1 MTSYFSA
8 QPAQST
14 ASTQRRNSLPRLS
27 MDDSDR
33 PTTALPT
40 QSHHVLPSLSYAAA
54 TSVPH
59 ENPFNQNLF
68 LQQQVFADKSNRL
81 LNLIQNTKGL
91 LEEIRETN
99 ATRPWQTYYP
109 NLQIPSVAAAA
120 ATANNSSTATASAAS
135 SNPLRRSTSFHP
147 EDESER
153 ASPVSLQQR
162 LQRSFTSA
170 PGSPLQHNNN
180 TADSH
185 TPLVGRL
192 FPELN
197 VLKLDLKVGNYA
209 TGNDALLRGLE
220 RNAIAHL
227 LDGRIQQSVKHLDN
241 LYQRVSDKS
250 SKVLITG
257 DLNAGKSTLVNALMQ
272 RTILPID
279 QQPCTSLFCEVLDAQ
294 ENEGQEAVHA
304 IKDASTYNRQDPNT
318 FTVVD
323 MRHLEKFMNDVID
336 GYEDYAQVKVYCTDR
351 RLVNDSLLHNGVVD
365 IALID
370 SPGLNRDSVK
380 TTALFARQQEIDVV
394 VFVVSA
400 ENHFTLSG
408 KEFLWN
414 AANEK
419 THIFIVVNRFD
430 SIRDKE
436 RCKRVILDQIKQLS
450 AKTYEDADELV
461 HFVSAGSCLPEVIQ
475 GGDLPADFLRLEECL
490 RSFVLEKRCKSKLAP
505 AKVYLENILS
515 DVSVLSESNRHMAA
529 EELAKVRLELERG
542 EPEYKDTLIRREVVL
557 ERVDRLAEETCLLI
571 DTMTRE
577 KLTNAVDDIE
587 NVVSALVPWNG
598 LLHIWQ
604 YANDLRYVMADLF
617 VDRVKSCEVEAK
629 EKAKNCVNDIH
640 TLADDASAANQMDAL
655 TLFTKP
661 DANRITTGKLKD
673 ELSLEFTDIF
683 EVQDKLGM
691 ASVSLGAVTM
701 FSSKALGYKS
711 LIHSLFD
718 ITSTVG
724 VSNVRK
730 WAVPV
735 VTVAGLGVLVYIAA
749 DMKHALARKTA
760 RKLRAHV
767 REGTI
772 VHDEAMRITKDCRRV
787 FKSNAWEI
795 QNRFQKEIEAHE
807 RRRAEQEKAAKDGEQ
822 AVVYFGKVFEKAD
835 ELARWVAAVE
845 VEVEDRKIKA

>member
-1 MTSYFSA
+1 MDEA
-8 QPAQST
+8 DRPQPA
-14 ASTQRRNSLPRLS
+14 
-27 MDDSDR
+27 
-33 PTTALPT
+33 
-40 QSHHVLPSLSYAAA
+40 SHHVLPSLSHAAA
-54 TSVPH
+54 TTLPQ
-59 ENPFNQNLF
+59 ENQFNQNLF
-68 LQQQVFADKSNRL
+68 LQQQIFADKSNRL
-81 LNLIQNTKGL
+81 LSLIQNTKGL

-99 ATRPWQTYYP
+99 ATKPWQTYYP
-109 NLQIPSVAAAA
+109 SLQTPQA
-120 ATANNSSTATASAAS
+120 ATTPITPASTHQM
-135 SNPLRRSTSFHP
+135 RRSNSFHH
-147 EDESER
+147 EDDHDR
-153 ASPVSLQQR
+153 GFPLQQR
-162 LQRSFTSA
+162 IQRSFTTSSA
-170 PGSPLQHNNN
+170 SSPQNAHAPVENNGI
-180 TADSH
+180 
-185 TPLVGRL
+185 GRL
-192 FPELN
+192 IPELN

-209 TGNDALLRGLE
+209 TSNDALLRGLE
-220 RNAIAHL
+220 RNTIAHL

-304 IKDASTYNRQDPNT
+304 IKDPSVYNREDPNT

-336 GYEDYAQVKVYCTDR
+336 GYEDYAQLKVYCTDR

-461 HFVSAGSCLPEVIQ
+461 HFVSAGSCLPEIIQ
-475 GGDLPADFLRLEECL
+475 GGDFPADFLRLEECL

-515 DVSVLSESNRHMAA
+515 DVSVLSDSNRQMAA

-542 EPEYKDTLIRREVVL
+542 EPEYQDTLCRREMVMEKIESL
-557 ERVDRLAEETCLLI
+557 TEETCKLI
-571 DTMTRE
+571 DNMTRE
-577 KLTNAVDDIE
+577 RLINSVDDIE
-587 NVVSALVPWNG
+587 NAVSTLVPWNG

-604 YANDLRYVMADLF
+604 YSNDLRYVMADLF
-617 VDRVKSCEVEAK
+617 VDRVKNCETEAR
-629 EKAKNCVNDIH
+629 EK
-640 TLADDASAANQMDAL
+640 
-655 TLFTKP
+655 TKICP
-661 DANRITTGKLKD
+661 DPSRVSIGKLKD
-673 ELSLEFTDIF
+673 ELSLDFVDVF
-683 EVQDKLGM
+683 EVQDKLGV

-711 LIHSLFD
+711 LVHSLFD

-735 VTVAGLGVLVYIAA
+735 VTAAGLGLLIYIAA

-760 RKLRAHV
+760 RKLRAHI
-767 REGTI
+767 REGSV
-772 VHDEAMRITKDCRRV
+772 VHEEAMRITKDCRRV

-807 RRRAEQEKAAKDGEQ
+807 RRRAEQEKAAKDGER
-822 AVVYFGKVFEKAD
+822 AVVYFGKVFDKAD

-845 VEVEDRKIKA
+845 VEVEERKVKA

>member
-8 QPAQST
+8 QNSQSSA
-14 ASTQRRNSLPRLS
+14 ASQRRSSLPRLS
-27 MDDSDR
+27 MDDTER
-33 PTTALPT
+33 PHQPA
-40 QSHHVLPSLSYAAA
+40 HHVLPSLSHTAAA
-54 TSVPH
+54 TVPRESPYNH
-59 ENPFNQNLF
+59 NLF

-99 ATRPWQTYYP
+99 ATKPWQTYYP
-109 NLQIPSVAAAA
+109 SPQIP
-120 ATANNSSTATASAAS
+120 ATSATSAS

-147 EDESER
+147 EDDTER
-153 ASPVSLQQR
+153 SSSLPLQQR
-162 LQRSFTSA
+162 IQRSFTSA
-170 PGSPLQHNNN
+170 PGSPQN
-180 TADSH
+180 AH
-185 TPLVGRL
+185 TSIELPSTGRL
-192 FPELN
+192 FELN

-220 RNAIAHL
+220 RNTIAHL

-241 LYQRVSDKS
+241 LYQRVGDKS

-272 RTILPID
+272 RTILPVD

-304 IKDASTYNRQDPNT
+304 IKDPSTYNRQDPNT

-336 GYEDYAQVKVYCTDR
+336 GYEDYAQLKVYCTDR
-351 RLVNDSLLHNGVVD
+351 RMVNDSLLHNGVVD

-461 HFVSAGSCLPEVIQ
+461 HFVSAGSCLPEIIQ

-515 DVSVLSESNRHMAA
+515 DVSVLSESNRQMAA

-542 EPEYKDTLIRREVVL
+542 EPEYQDTLVRREMVL
-557 ERVDRLAEETCLLI
+557 EKVDRLSEETCSLI
-571 DTMTRE
+571 DAMTRE
-577 KLTNAVDDIE
+577 KLSNSVDDIE
-587 NVVSALVPWNG
+587 NAVSTLVPWNG
-598 LLHIWQ
+598 LLHLWQ
-604 YANDLRYVMADLF
+604 YSNDLRYVMADLF
-617 VDRVKSCEVEAK
+617 VDRVKSCETEAK
-629 EKAKNCVNDIH
+629 EKTKACVNDIH
-640 TLADDASAANQMDAL
+640 NLANESLPVVQSDVVA
-655 TLFTKP
+655 LFTKP
-661 DANRITTGKLKD
+661 DPTRISTGKLKD
-673 ELSLEFTDIF
+673 ELALDLTDMFDI
-683 EVQDKLGM
+683 QDKLGV

-718 ITSTVG
+718 ITNTVG

-735 VTVAGLGVLVYIAA
+735 VTVAGLGILVYIAA
-749 DMKHALARKTA
+749 DIKHALARKTA
-760 RKLRAHV
+760 RKLRAHI

-787 FKSNAWEI
+787 FKGNAWDI
-795 QNRFQKEIEAHE
+795 QNRFQREIEAHE

-822 AVVYFGKVFEKAD
+822 AVIYFSKVFEKAD

-845 VEVEDRKIKA
+845 VEVEERKLKA

>member
-8 QPAQST
+8 QPSPSSAT
-14 ASTQRRNSLPRLS
+14 PQRRSSLPRLS
-27 MDDSDR
+27 MDETDR
-33 PTTALPT
+33 PQPAA
-40 QSHHVLPSLSYAAA
+40 QHVLPSLSFVAAS
-54 TSVPH
+54 SVPQ
-59 ENPFNQNLF
+59 ENPFNHNLF

-81 LNLIQNTKGL
+81 LNLIKNTKSL
-91 LEEIRETN
+91 LEEVRETN
-99 ATRPWQTYYP
+99 ATKPWQTYYP
-109 NLQIPSVAAAA
+109 SAQVPSVTAAI
-120 ATANNSSTATASAAS
+120 SASN
-135 SNPLRRSTSFHP
+135 NPLRRSTSFHP
-147 EDESER
+147 EDDSDR
-153 ASPVSLQQR
+153 SSPLQQR

-170 PGSPLQHNNN
+170 PGSPQNVH
-180 TADSH
+180 ASVD
-185 TPLVGRL
+185 TPPAGRL
-192 FPELN
+192 FELN

-209 TGNDALLRGLE
+209 KDNDALLRGLE
-220 RNAIAHL
+220 RNTIAHL

-304 IKDASTYNRQDPNT
+304 IKDASTYNREDPNT

-336 GYEDYAQVKVYCTDR
+336 GYEDYAQLKVYCTDR

-461 HFVSAGSCLPEVIQ
+461 HFVSAGSCLPEIIQ
-475 GGDLPADFLRLEECL
+475 GGELPADFLRLEECL

-515 DVSVLSESNRHMAA
+515 DVSVLSESNRQMAA
-529 EELAKVRLELERG
+529 DELAKVRLELERG
-542 EPEYKDTLIRREVVL
+542 RPEYQETLVRREIVL
-557 ERVDRLAEETCLLI
+557 EKVDRLAEETCNLV
-571 DTMTRE
+571 DAMTRE
-577 KLTNAVDDIE
+577 KLSNSVDDIE
-587 NVVSALVPWNG
+587 NAVSALVPWNG
-598 LLHIWQ
+598 LLHVWQ
-604 YANDLRYVMADLF
+604 YSNDLRYVMADLF
-617 VDRVKSCEVEAK
+617 VDRVKSCEAEAK
-629 EKAKNCVNDIH
+629 EKTKITVNDIH
-640 TLADDASAANQMDAL
+640 NLADDASPVSQSDAL
-655 TLFTKP
+655 SLFTKADP
-661 DANRITTGKLKD
+661 SRITTGRLKD
-673 ELSLEFTDIF
+673 ELSLEFTDVF
-683 EVQDKLGM
+683 EIQDKLGM

-718 ITSTVG
+718 ITNTVG
-724 VSNVRK
+724 VSNVRR

-735 VTVAGLGVLVYIAA
+735 VTAAGLGLLIYIAA

-760 RKLRAHV
+760 RKLRAHI

-772 VHDEAMRITKDCRRV
+772 VHDEAMRIAKDCRRV

-795 QNRFQKEIEAHE
+795 QNRFQREIEAHE

-845 VEVEDRKIKA
+845 VEVEERKVKV

>member
-8 QPAQST
+8 QQSQSS
-14 ASTQRRNSLPRLS
+14 AAPQRRGSLPRLS
-27 MDDSDR
+27 MDDTER
-33 PTTALPT
+33 QQ
-40 QSHHVLPSLSYAAA
+40 QSAHHVLPSLSYAAA
-54 TSVPH
+54 VPR
-59 ENPFNQNLF
+59 ENPYNQNLF

-91 LEEIRETN
+91 LEEVRETN
-99 ATRPWQTYYP
+99 ASKPWQTYYP
-109 NLQIPSVAAAA
+109 SPQNLSVAA
-120 ATANNSSTATASAAS
+120 STATSPSTS
-135 SNPLRRSTSFHP
+135 SLRRSTSFHP
-147 EDESER
+147 EDDTDRSL
-153 ASPVSLQQR
+153 SLPLQQR
-162 LQRSFTSA
+162 VQRSFTSV
-170 PGSPLQHNNN
+170 PGSPQN
-180 TADSH
+180 SH
-185 TPLVGRL
+185 APMELPSAGRL
-192 FPELN
+192 FELN

-209 TGNDALLRGLE
+209 AGNDALLRGLE
-220 RNAIAHL
+220 RNTIAHL

-272 RTILPID
+272 RTILPVD

-304 IKDASTYNRQDPNT
+304 IKDPTTYNRQDPNT
-318 FTVVD
+318 FSVVD

-336 GYEDYAQVKVYCTDR
+336 GYEDYAQLKVYCTDR
-351 RLVNDSLLHNGVVD
+351 RMVNDSLLHNGVVD

-461 HFVSAGSCLPEVIQ
+461 HFVAAGSCLPEIIQ
-475 GGDLPADFLRLEECL
+475 GGELPADFLRLEECL

-505 AKVYLENILS
+505 AKVYLENVLS
-515 DVSVLSESNRHMAA
+515 DVSILSESNRQMAA

-542 EPEYKDTLIRREVVL
+542 EPEYQDTLVRREMVL
-557 ERVDRLAEETCLLI
+557 EKIDRLSEETCTLI
-571 DTMTRE
+571 DSITRE
-577 KLTNAVDDIE
+577 KLMNAVDDIE
-587 NVVSALVPWNG
+587 NAVSTLVPWNG
-598 LLHIWQ
+598 LLHLWQ
-604 YANDLRYVMADLF
+604 YSNDLRYVMADLF
-617 VDRVKSCEVEAK
+617 VDRVKSCETEAK
-629 EKAKNCVNDIH
+629 EKTKACVNDIH
-640 TLADDASAANQMDAL
+640 ALANDASPVSQLDAM

-661 DANRITTGKLKD
+661 DPARISTGKLKD
-673 ELSLEFTDIF
+673 ELTLEFTDVF
-683 EVQDKLGM
+683 EIQDKLGV

-718 ITSTVG
+718 ITNTVG

-749 DMKHALARKTA
+749 DMKQALARKTA
-760 RKLRAHV
+760 RKLRAQI

-772 VHDEAMRITKDCRRV
+772 VHDEAMRIAKDCRRV

-807 RRRAEQEKAAKDGEQ
+807 RRRAEQEKAAKDGEL
-822 AVVYFGKVFEKAD
+822 AVIYFSKVFDKAD

-845 VEVEDRKIKA
+845 VEVEERKVKA

>member
-1 MTSYFSA
+1 MTSYFSSAA
-8 QPAQST
+8 QHAAP
-14 ASTQRRNSLPRLS
+14 QRRNSLPRLS
-27 MDDSDR
+27 LDEADR
-33 PTTALPT
+33 HQSSST
-40 QSHHVLPSLSYAAA
+40 QTHQHVLPSLSYAAA
-54 TSVPH
+54 AATAAHH
-59 ENPFNQNLF
+59 ENSSPIHHNLI

-81 LNLIQNTKGL
+81 LSLIQNTKGL

-99 ATRPWQTYYP
+99 ATKAWQTYYP
-109 NLQIPSVAAAA
+109 SVQIPSVAAAA
-120 ATANNSSTATASAAS
+120 VAAANGSAPGH
-135 SNPLRRSTSFHP
+135 PLRRSASFHP
-147 EDESER
+147 EDDER
-153 ASPVSLQQR
+153 STPAQAR
-162 LQRSFTSA
+162 LQRSFTSV
-170 PGSPLQHNNN
+170 PSSPQHPS
-180 TADSH
+180 TQESS

-220 RNAIAHL
+220 RNTIAHL
-227 LDGRIQQSVKHLDN
+227 LDGRIQSSVKHLDN

-272 RTILPID
+272 RTILPVD
-279 QQPCTSLFCEVLDAQ
+279 QQPCTSLFCEVLDFQ

-304 IKDASTYNRQDPNT
+304 IKDPSLYDREDPNT

-336 GYEDYAQVKVYCTDR
+336 GYEDYAQVKVYCKDR
-351 RLVNDSLLHNGVVD
+351 REVNDSLLHNGVVD

-461 HFVSAGSCLPEVIQ
+461 HFVSAGSCLPESIKDGQ
-475 GGDLPADFLRLEECL
+475 LPADFLRLEECL

-515 DVSVLSESNRHMAA
+515 DVSVLSESNRQMAA
-529 EELAKVRLELERG
+529 EELAKVRAELERA
-542 EPEYKDTLIRREVVL
+542 EPEYQGTLVRREVVL
-557 ERVDRLAEETCLLI
+557 EQVERLAEETCTMI
-571 DTMTRE
+571 DSMTRE
-577 KLTNAVDDIE
+577 KLNNAVDDIE
-587 NVVSALVPWNG
+587 SSIQALVPWNG

-604 YANDLRYVMADLF
+604 YANDVRYVMADLF
-617 VDRVKSCEVEAK
+617 VDRVKNCEVEAK
-629 EKAKNCVNDIH
+629 EKTKSGVNDIL
-640 TLADDASAANQMDAL
+640 TISEDPVAAPTAQMDAM

-661 DANRITTGKLKD
+661 DGSRISTGKLKD
-673 ELSLEFTDIF
+673 ELSLDFADIF
-683 EVQDKLGM
+683 EVQDKLGV

-718 ITSTVG
+718 ITNTVG

-735 VTVAGLGVLVYIAA
+735 VTAAGLGLLVYIAA

-767 REGTI
+767 RDSTM
-772 VHDEAMRITKDCRRV
+772 VHNEAMRITKECRRV

-822 AVVYFGKVFEKAD
+822 AVVYFGKVFDKAD

-845 VEVEDRKIKA
+845 VEVEERKIKA

>member
-8 QPAQST
+8 QHAQSS
-14 ASTQRRNSLPRLS
+14 ASSSTQRRSSLPRLS
-27 MDDSDR
+27 LDETDR
-33 PTTALPT
+33 PQPA
-40 QSHHVLPSLSYAAA
+40 SHHVLPSLSYAAA
-54 TSVPH
+54 STLPQ

-68 LQQQVFADKSNRL
+68 LQQQIFADKSNRL
-81 LNLIQNTKGL
+81 LSLIQNTKGL

-99 ATRPWQTYYP
+99 ATKPWQTYYP
-109 NLQIPSVAAAA
+109 SLQIPQ
-120 ATANNSSTATASAAS
+120 ATTTPATPTST
-135 SNPLRRSTSFHP
+135 NLMRRSNSFHH
-147 EDESER
+147 EDDHDRS
-153 ASPVSLQQR
+153 SSGFPLQQR
-162 LQRSFTSA
+162 VQRSFTTSSHSSPSSPQNAHA
-170 PGSPLQHNNN
+170 PVENNG
-180 TADSH
+180 
-185 TPLVGRL
+185 VGRL
-192 FPELN
+192 IPELN

-209 TGNDALLRGLE
+209 ASNDALLRGLE
-220 RNAIAHL
+220 RNTIAHL

-304 IKDASTYNRQDPNT
+304 IKDPTVYDREDPNT

-336 GYEDYAQVKVYCTDR
+336 GYEDYAQLKVYCTDR

-475 GGDLPADFLRLEECL
+475 GGEFPADFLRLEECL

-515 DVSVLSESNRHMAA
+515 DVSVLSESNRQMAA

-542 EPEYKDTLIRREVVL
+542 EPEYQDTLCRREMVMEKIESL
-557 ERVDRLAEETCLLI
+557 TEETCKLI
-571 DTMTRE
+571 DNMTRE
-577 KLTNAVDDIE
+577 RLINSVDDIE
-587 NVVSALVPWNG
+587 NAVSALVPWNG

-604 YANDLRYVMADLF
+604 YSNDLRYVMADLF
-617 VDRVKSCEVEAK
+617 VDRVKSCETEAR
-629 EKAKNCVNDIH
+629 EKTKVCVNDLIN
-640 TLADDASAANQMDAL
+640 LADETTAASPSDAM

-661 DANRITTGKLKD
+661 DPNRVSIGKLKD
-673 ELSLEFTDIF
+673 ELALDFADVF
-683 EVQDKLGM
+683 EVQDKLGV

-711 LIHSLFD
+711 LVHSLFD

-735 VTVAGLGVLVYIAA
+735 VTAAGLGLLIYIAA

-760 RKLRAHV
+760 RKLRAHI
-767 REGTI
+767 REGSV
-772 VHDEAMRITKDCRRV
+772 VHEEAMRITKDCRRV

-807 RRRAEQEKAAKDGEQ
+807 RRRAEQEKAAKDGER
-822 AVVYFGKVFEKAD
+822 AVIYFGKVFDKAD

-845 VEVEDRKIKA
+845 VEVEERKVKA

>member
-1 MTSYFSA
+1 MSSYFSA
-8 QPAQST
+8 QPAQT
-14 ASTQRRNSLPRLS
+14 APQRRTSLPRLH
-27 MDDSDR
+27 MEE
-33 PTTALPT
+33 TARSTQPAYSHILPN
-40 QSHHVLPSLSYAAA
+40 LSYAAA
-54 TSVPH
+54 TAVPH
-59 ENPFNQNLF
+59 ENPFNHNLF

-81 LNLIQNTKGL
+81 LNLIQSTKGL

-99 ATRPWQTYYP
+99 ATKPWQTYYP
-109 NLQIPSVAAAA
+109 SLSSSVAASLAA
-120 ATANNSSTATASAAS
+120 SSPSTANATSSAS
-135 SNPLRRSTSFHP
+135 SNPLRRSNSFHP
-147 EDESER
+147 EEEER
-153 ASPVSLQQR
+153 PLNQR
-162 LQRSFTSA
+162 LQRSFTST
-170 PGSPLQHNNN
+170 PSSPHSQHSHALNDNNN
-180 TADSH
+180 NNNNNININNN
-185 TPLVGRL
+185 VGRL
-192 FPELN
+192 IPELN

-220 RNAIAHL
+220 RNTIAHL
-227 LDGRIQQSVKHLDN
+227 LDGRIQQSAKHLDN

-304 IKDASTYNRQDPNT
+304 IKEPSAYNRQDPNT

-336 GYEDYAQVKVYCTDR
+336 GYEDYAQLKVYCTDR

-475 GGDLPADFLRLEECL
+475 GGDLPADFMRLEECL

-515 DVSVLSESNRHMAA
+515 DVSILSESNRQMASD
-529 EELAKVRLELERG
+529 ELAKVRLELERG
-542 EPEYKDTLIRREVVL
+542 EPEYKDTLIRREMVL
-557 ERVDRLAEETCLLI
+557 EKVDRLAEETCSLI
-571 DTMTRE
+571 DTITRE
-577 KLTNAVDDIE
+577 KLINAADDIE
-587 NVVSALVPWNG
+587 NNASALVPWNG

-617 VDRVKSCEVEAK
+617 VDRVKNCETDAR
-629 EKAKNCVNDIH
+629 EKTKATVSDIF
-640 TLADDASAANQMDAL
+640 TIAEDIAPVQADAMA
-655 TLFTKP
+655 LFTKTDP
-661 DANRITTGKLKD
+661 TRISTGKLKD
-673 ELSLEFTDIF
+673 ELTLDFVDVF

-701 FSSKALGYKS
+701 FSSKAFGYKS

-718 ITSTVG
+718 ITNTVG
-724 VSNVRK
+724 VSNVRR
-730 WAVPV
+730 WIVPV
-735 VTVAGLGVLVYIAA
+735 VTAAGLGLLVYIAA

-760 RKLRAHV
+760 RKLRAQI
-767 REGTI
+767 RDGTI
-772 VHDEAMRITKDCRRV
+772 VHDEAMRITKECRRV

-807 RRRAEQEKAAKDGEQ
+807 RRRAEQEKSAKDNEE

-845 VEVEDRKIKA
+845 VEVEERKVKV

>member
-1 MTSYFSA
+1 
-8 QPAQST
+8 
-14 ASTQRRNSLPRLS
+14 

-33 PTTALPT
+33 PQPAV
-40 QSHHVLPSLSYAAA
+40 QHILPSLSYAAA
-54 TSVPH
+54 AAVPQ
-59 ENPFNQNLF
+59 ENPFNHNLF
-68 LQQQVFADKSNRL
+68 LQQQIFADKSNRL
-81 LNLIQNTKGL
+81 LNLIQSTKGL

-99 ATRPWQTYYP
+99 ASKPWQTYYP
-109 NLQIPSVAAAA
+109 SVQMPVTA
-120 ATANNSSTATASAAS
+120 ATSGSAMSASL
-135 SNPLRRSTSFHP
+135 NPLRRSTSFQSD
-147 EDESER
+147 EDLS
-153 ASPVSLQQR
+153 ASLPLQQR
-162 LQRSFTSA
+162 PQRSHTFTSA
-170 PGSPLQHNNN
+170 PGSPQNSHAP
-180 TADSH
+180 ADASS
-185 TPLVGRL
+185 VGRL
-192 FPELN
+192 IELN

-209 TGNDALLRGLE
+209 KDNDALLRGLE
-220 RNAIAHL
+220 RNTIAHL
-227 LDGRIQQSVKHLDN
+227 LDGRIQQSAKHLDS

-272 RTILPID
+272 RTILPVD

-304 IKDASTYNRQDPNT
+304 IKDPLTYNRQDTNT

-336 GYEDYAQVKVYCTDR
+336 GYEDYAQLKVYCTDR

-461 HFVSAGSCLPEVIQ
+461 HFVAAGSCLPEIIQ

-515 DVSVLSESNRHMAA
+515 DVSILSESNRQMAA
-529 EELAKVRLELERG
+529 DELAKVRLELERG
-542 EPEYKDTLIRREVVL
+542 EPEYQETLVRREMVL
-557 ERVDRLAEETCLLI
+557 EKVDRLSEETCTLI
-571 DTMTRE
+571 DSMTRE

-587 NVVSALVPWNG
+587 NTVSALVPWNG
-598 LLHIWQ
+598 LLHVWQ
-604 YANDLRYVMADLF
+604 YSNDLRYVMADLF
-617 VDRVKSCEVEAK
+617 VDRVKSCETEAK
-629 EKAKNCVNDIH
+629 ERTKGAVNDIH
-640 TLADDASAANQMDAL
+640 AMADDASPASQDAT
-655 TLFTKP
+655 TLFSKP
-661 DANRITTGKLKD
+661 DPSRITTGKLKD
-673 ELSLEFTDIF
+673 ELALSFTDVF
-683 EVQDKLGM
+683 EVQDKLGV

-711 LIHSLFD
+711 LIHSVFD
-718 ITSTVG
+718 ITNTVG

-730 WAVPV
+730 WAVPI
-735 VTVAGLGVLVYIAA
+735 VTAAGLGILVYIAA

-760 RKLRAHV
+760 RKLRGHI
-767 REGTI
+767 REGTV
-772 VHDEAMRITKDCRRV
+772 VHDEAMRITRDVRRV

-795 QNRFQKEIEAHE
+795 QNRFQREIEAHE

-822 AVVYFGKVFEKAD
+822 AVVYFGKVFDKAD

-845 VEVEDRKIKA
+845 VEVEERKVKA

>member
-1 MTSYFSA
+1 MASYFTQSA
-8 QPAQST
+8 ST
-14 ASTQRRNSLPRLS
+14 TQRRSSLPKLS
-27 MDDSDR
+27 MDDTER
-33 PTTALPT
+33 PH
-40 QSHHVLPSLSYAAA
+40 QSVHHVLPTAPLPRETPYN
-54 TSVPH
+54 H
-59 ENPFNQNLF
+59 NLF

-81 LNLIQNTKGL
+81 LNLIQNTKTL

-99 ATRPWQTYYP
+99 ATKPWQTYYP
-109 NLQIPSVAAAA
+109 STQIPSVVAA
-120 ATANNSSTATASAAS
+120 ATSAA
-135 SNPLRRSTSFHP
+135 SNPLRRSNSFHP
-147 EDESER
+147 DDELDRS
-153 ASPVSLQQR
+153 SSLPLQQR
-162 LQRSFTSA
+162 IQRSFTSV
-170 PGSPLQHNNN
+170 PGSPQN
-180 TADSH
+180 SH
-185 TPLVGRL
+185 SSLDIPSTNRL
-192 FPELN
+192 LELN

-220 RNAIAHL
+220 RNSIAHL
-227 LDGRIQQSVKHLDN
+227 LDGRIQQSAKHLDN

-272 RTILPID
+272 RTILPVD

-304 IKDASTYNRQDPNT
+304 IKNPATYNREDPNT

-336 GYEDYAQVKVYCTDR
+336 GYEDYAQLKVYCTDR
-351 RLVNDSLLHNGVVD
+351 RQVNDSLLHNGVVD

-436 RCKRVILDQIKQLS
+436 RCKRVILEQIKQLS

-461 HFVSAGSCLPEVIQ
+461 HFVAAGTCLPEAIQ
-475 GGDLPADFLRLEECL
+475 GGELPADFLRLEECL

-515 DVSVLSESNRHMAA
+515 DVSVLSESNRQMAA
-529 EELAKVRLELERG
+529 DELAKVRLELELG
-542 EPEYKDTLIRREVVL
+542 EPEYQETLVRRELVL
-557 ERVDRLAEETCLLI
+557 EKVDRISEETCTLI

-577 KLTNAVDDIE
+577 KLINSVDDIE
-587 NVVSALVPWNG
+587 NAVSTLVPWNG
-598 LLHIWQ
+598 LLHLWQ
-604 YANDLRYVMADLF
+604 YSNDLRYVMADLF

-629 EKAKNCVNDIH
+629 ERTRTCVNDI
-640 TLADDASAANQMDAL
+640 TALANDASPSSQSDVM

-661 DANRITTGKLKD
+661 DPTRISTGKLKD
-673 ELSLEFTDIF
+673 ELSLELSDIF
-683 EVQDKLGM
+683 EIQDKLGV

-711 LIHSLFD
+711 LLHSLFD
-718 ITSTVG
+718 ITNTVS

-735 VTVAGLGVLVYIAA
+735 VTVAGLGVLVYVAA
-749 DMKHALARKTA
+749 DMKYALARKTA
-760 RKLRAHV
+760 RKLRAQI
-767 REGTI
+767 RDGTV
-772 VHDEAMRITKDCRRV
+772 VHEEAMRITKDCRRV

-795 QNRFQKEIEAHE
+795 QNRFQREIEAHE
-807 RRRAEQEKAAKDGEQ
+807 RRRAEQEQAAKDGEQ
-822 AVVYFGKVFEKAD
+822 AVVYFGKIFGKAD

-845 VEVEDRKIKA
+845 VEVEERKVKVSA

>member
-1 MTSYFSA
+1 MSSYFTA
-8 QPAQST
+8 QPAP
-14 ASTQRRNSLPRLS
+14 TQRRSSLPKLHTEENDGPS
-27 MDDSDR
+27 TFSHI
-33 PTTALPT
+33 LPN
-40 QSHHVLPSLSYAAA
+40 LSYAAA
-54 TSVPH
+54 TSVPQ
-59 ENPFNQNLF
+59 ENPFNHNLF
-68 LQQQVFADKSNRL
+68 LQQQIFADKSNRL

-99 ATRPWQTYYP
+99 ATKPWQTYYP
-109 NLQIPSVAAAA
+109 SLSSSVASMAS
-120 ATANNSSTATASAAS
+120 TTSSAS

-147 EDESER
+147 EDEER
-153 ASPVSLQQR
+153 PFNQR

-170 PGSPLQHNNN
+170 PSSPHPQHAHLHDNS
-180 TADSH
+180 A
-185 TPLVGRL
+185 GRL
-192 FPELN
+192 IPELN
-197 VLKLDLKVGNYA
+197 VLKLDLKVGNYT

-220 RNAIAHL
+220 RNTIAHL
-227 LDGRIQQSVKHLDN
+227 LDGRIQQSAKHLDN

-304 IKDASTYNRQDPNT
+304 IKEPSAYSRQDPNT

-336 GYEDYAQVKVYCTDR
+336 GYEDYAQLKVYCTDR

-475 GGDLPADFLRLEECL
+475 GGELPADFMRLEECL

-515 DVSVLSESNRHMAA
+515 DVSVLSESNRQMAA

-542 EPEYKDTLIRREVVL
+542 EPEYQETLVRREMVL
-557 ERVDRLAEETCLLI
+557 EKVDRLAEETCTLI

-577 KLTNAVDDIE
+577 KLINAADDIE
-587 NVVSALVPWNG
+587 NSASALVPWNG

-617 VDRVKSCEVEAK
+617 VDRVKSCETEAR
-629 EKAKNCVNDIH
+629 EKTKGTVNDIF
-640 TLADDASAANQMDAL
+640 TIADDIAPIQTEAMV
-655 TLFTKP
+655 LFTKTDP
-661 DANRITTGKLKD
+661 NRISTGKLKD
-673 ELSLEFTDIF
+673 ELTLDFMDVF

-701 FSSKALGYKS
+701 FSSKVFGYKS

-724 VSNVRK
+724 VSNVRR
-730 WAVPV
+730 WVVPV
-735 VTVAGLGVLVYIAA
+735 VTAAGLGLLVYIAA

-760 RKLRAHV
+760 RKLRAQI
-767 REGTI
+767 REGTL

-807 RRRAEQEKAAKDGEQ
+807 RRRAEQEKAAKDNEE
-822 AVVYFGKVFEKAD
+822 AVVYFGKVFDKAD

-845 VEVEDRKIKA
+845 VEVEERKVKA

>member
-1 MTSYFSA
+1 MTSYFSP
-8 QPAQST
+8 QHSQST
-14 ASTQRRNSLPRLS
+14 ASPQRRTSLPRLS
-27 MDDSDR
+27 LEETER
-33 PTTALPT
+33 PQPA
-40 QSHHVLPSLSYAAA
+40 HHILPSLSYAAA
-54 TSVPH
+54 VSVPH
-59 ENPFNQNLF
+59 ENPFNHSLF

-99 ATRPWQTYYP
+99 ATKPWQTYYP
-109 NLQIPSVAAAA
+109 SLQIP
-120 ATANNSSTATASAAS
+120 TATASSASAASSAS

-147 EDESER
+147 DDESDR
-153 ASPVSLQQR
+153 SSSLPLQQR
-162 LQRSFTSA
+162 IQRSFTSA
-170 PGSPLQHNNN
+170 PGSPQHAQPIENNI
-180 TADSH
+180 
-185 TPLVGRL
+185 GRL
-192 FPELN
+192 IPELN

-209 TGNDALLRGLE
+209 AGNDSLLRGLE
-220 RNAIAHL
+220 RNTIAHL

-272 RTILPID
+272 RTILPVD

-304 IKDASTYNRQDPNT
+304 IKEPSAYNREDPNT

-336 GYEDYAQVKVYCTDR
+336 GYEDYAQLKVYCTDR

-461 HFVSAGSCLPEVIQ
+461 HFVSAGSCLPEAIQ
-475 GGDLPADFLRLEECL
+475 GGELPADFLRLEECL

-515 DVSVLSESNRHMAA
+515 DVSVLSESNRQMAA

-542 EPEYKDTLIRREVVL
+542 EPQYKETLVRREMVL
-557 ERVDRLAEETCLLI
+557 EKVDRLAEETCTLI

-577 KLTNAVDDIE
+577 KLTNSVDDIE
-587 NVVSALVPWNG
+587 NCVSALVPWNG

-604 YANDLRYVMADLF
+604 YANDVRYVMADLF
-617 VDRVKSCEVEAK
+617 VDRVKNCEIEAR
-629 EKAKNCVNDIH
+629 EKAKVCVNDIN
-640 TLADDASAANQMDAL
+640 TLAEDVSPASQSDAL
-655 TLFTKP
+655 SLFTKP
-661 DANRITTGKLKD
+661 DPARISTGKLKD
-673 ELSLEFTDIF
+673 ELALDFVDVF

-718 ITSTVG
+718 ITNTVG

-730 WAVPV
+730 WFVPV
-735 VTVAGLGVLVYIAA
+735 VTAAGLGLLIYIAA

-760 RKLRAHV
+760 RKLRAHI
-767 REGTI
+767 REGTV

-822 AVVYFGKVFEKAD
+822 AVIYFGKVFEKAD

-845 VEVEDRKIKA
+845 VEVEERKVKA

>member
-1 MTSYFSA
+1 MSSYFTA
-8 QPAQST
+8 QPAPI
-14 ASTQRRNSLPRLS
+14 QRRSSLPKLHTEEN
-27 MDDSDR
+27 DR
-33 PTTALPT
+33 PSTFSHILPN
-40 QSHHVLPSLSYAAA
+40 LSYAAA
-54 TSVPH
+54 TSVPQ
-59 ENPFNQNLF
+59 ENPYNHNLF
-68 LQQQVFADKSNRL
+68 LQQQIFADKSNRL

-99 ATRPWQTYYP
+99 ATKPWQTYYP
-109 NLQIPSVAAAA
+109 SLSSSVASMAS
-120 ATANNSSTATASAAS
+120 TTSSAS
-135 SNPLRRSTSFHP
+135 SNPLRRSNSFHP
-147 EDESER
+147 EDEER
-153 ASPVSLQQR
+153 PFHQR

-170 PGSPLQHNNN
+170 PSSPHPQHAHLHDNS
-180 TADSH
+180 A
-185 TPLVGRL
+185 GRL
-192 FPELN
+192 IPELN
-197 VLKLDLKVGNYA
+197 VLKLDLKVGNYT

-220 RNAIAHL
+220 RNTIAHL
-227 LDGRIQQSVKHLDN
+227 LDGRIQQSAKHLDN

-304 IKDASTYNRQDPNT
+304 IKEPSAYNRQDPNT

-336 GYEDYAQVKVYCTDR
+336 GYEDYAQLKVYCTDR

-475 GGDLPADFLRLEECL
+475 GGELPADFMRLEECL

-515 DVSVLSESNRHMAA
+515 DVSVLSEANRQMAA

-542 EPEYKDTLIRREVVL
+542 EPEYQETLVRREMVL
-557 ERVDRLAEETCLLI
+557 EKVDRLAEETCTLI

-577 KLTNAVDDIE
+577 KLINAADDIE
-587 NVVSALVPWNG
+587 NSASALVPWNG

-604 YANDLRYVMADLF
+604 YSNDLRYVMADLF
-617 VDRVKSCEVEAK
+617 VDRVKSCETEAR
-629 EKAKNCVNDIH
+629 EKTKVTVNDIF
-640 TLADDASAANQMDAL
+640 TVADDIAPAQTEAMA
-655 TLFTKP
+655 LFTKTDP
-661 DANRITTGKLKD
+661 NRISTGKLKD
-673 ELSLEFTDIF
+673 ELTLDFVDVF

-701 FSSKALGYKS
+701 FSSKAFGYKS

-718 ITSTVG
+718 ITNTVG
-724 VSNVRK
+724 VSNVRR
-730 WAVPV
+730 WVVPV
-735 VTVAGLGVLVYIAA
+735 VTAAGLGLLVYIAA

-760 RKLRAHV
+760 RKLRAQI
-767 REGTI
+767 REGTL
-772 VHDEAMRITKDCRRV
+772 VHDEAMRISKDCRRV

-807 RRRAEQEKAAKDGEQ
+807 RRRAEQEKAAKDNEE
-822 AVVYFGKVFEKAD
+822 AVVYFGKVFDKAD

-845 VEVEDRKIKA
+845 VEVEERKVKA

>member
-8 QPAQST
+8 QAPASP
-14 ASTQRRNSLPRLS
+14 QRRSSLPRLS

-33 PTTALPT
+33 LQPAI
-40 QSHHVLPSLSYAAA
+40 QHVLPSLSYAAT

-59 ENPFNQNLF
+59 ENPYNHNLF
-68 LQQQVFADKSNRL
+68 LQQQIFADKSNRL

-99 ATRPWQTYYP
+99 ATKPWQTYYP
-109 NLQIPSVAAAA
+109 GFQMPSAAIAAA
-120 ATANNSSTATASAAS
+120 NSAS
-135 SNPLRRSTSFHP
+135 SSPFRRSTSFHP
-147 EDESER
+147 DEDSDR
-153 ASPVSLQQR
+153 STSALPLQQR

-170 PGSPLQHNNN
+170 PGSPQH
-180 TADSH
+180 AHAPMES
-185 TPLVGRL
+185 PSAGRL
-192 FPELN
+192 FELN

-220 RNAIAHL
+220 RNTIAHL

-272 RTILPID
+272 RTILPVD

-304 IKDASTYNRQDPNT
+304 IKDPSQYNREDPNT

-336 GYEDYAQVKVYCTDR
+336 GYEDYAQLKVYCTDR

-461 HFVSAGSCLPEVIQ
+461 HFVSAGSCLPEIIQ
-475 GGDLPADFLRLEECL
+475 GGELPADFLRLEECL

-515 DVSVLSESNRHMAA
+515 DVSILSESNRQMAA
-529 EELAKVRLELERG
+529 DELAKVRLELERG
-542 EPEYKDTLIRREVVL
+542 EPEYQETLVRREMVL
-557 ERVDRLAEETCLLI
+557 EKVDRLAEETCTLI
-571 DTMTRE
+571 DSMTRE
-577 KLTNAVDDIE
+577 KLTNAVEDIE
-587 NVVSALVPWNG
+587 NAISALVPWNG

-604 YANDLRYVMADLF
+604 YSTDLRYVMADLF
-617 VDRVKSCEVEAK
+617 VDRVKSCEAEAK
-629 EKAKNCVNDIH
+629 EKTKACVNDIH
-640 TLADDASAANQMDAL
+640 NLAEDAMPVPQSDAM

-661 DANRITTGKLKD
+661 DPARISTGKLKD
-673 ELSLEFTDIF
+673 ELSLDFTDVF
-683 EVQDKLGM
+683 EVQDKLGV

-718 ITSTVG
+718 ITNTVG

-735 VTVAGLGVLVYIAA
+735 VTAAGLGLLIYIAA
-749 DMKHALARKTA
+749 DMKYALARKTA
-760 RKLRAHV
+760 RKLRAHI

-822 AVVYFGKVFEKAD
+822 AVIYFGKVFDKAD
-835 ELARWVAAVE
+835 ELTRWVAAVE
-845 VEVEDRKIKA
+845 VEVEERKVKA

>member
-1 MTSYFSA
+1 MTSYFSSQHA
-8 QPAQST
+8 QPA
-14 ASTQRRNSLPRLS
+14 AAQRRTSLPRLS
-27 MDDSDR
+27 LEEHDR
-33 PTTALPT
+33 PQATA
-40 QSHHVLPSLSYAAA
+40 HHVLPSLSYAAA
-54 TSVPH
+54 VAVPH
-59 ENPFNQNLF
+59 ENPFNHNLF

-81 LNLIQNTKGL
+81 LSLIQNTKGL
-91 LEEIRETN
+91 LDEIRETN
-99 ATRPWQTYYP
+99 ATKPWQTYYP
-109 NLQIPSVAAAA
+109 SLQIPTPATAGATSSVAG
-120 ATANNSSTATASAAS
+120 S
-135 SNPLRRSTSFHP
+135 PLRRSNSFHP
-147 EDESER
+147 EDDTDRS
-153 ASPVSLQQR
+153 SSLPLQQR

-170 PGSPLQHNNN
+170 PGSPQHAHAPAEANSM
-180 TADSH
+180 AQ
-185 TPLVGRL
+185 VGRL
-192 FPELN
+192 IPELN

-220 RNAIAHL
+220 RNTIAHL

-304 IKDASTYNRQDPNT
+304 IKEPSAYNREDPNT

-336 GYEDYAQVKVYCTDR
+336 GYEDYAQLKVYCTDR

-515 DVSVLSESNRHMAA
+515 DVSILSESNRQMAA
-529 EELAKVRLELERG
+529 EELAKVRMELERG
-542 EPEYKDTLIRREVVL
+542 EPQYQETLVRREMVL
-557 ERVDRLAEETCLLI
+557 EKVDRLAEETCMLI

-577 KLTNAVDDIE
+577 KLTNSVDDIE
-587 NVVSALVPWNG
+587 NSVSALVPWNG
-598 LLHIWQ
+598 LLHVWQ
-604 YANDLRYVMADLF
+604 YANDVRYVMADLF
-617 VDRVKSCEVEAK
+617 VDRVKNCEVEAR
-629 EKAKNCVNDIH
+629 EKAKMCVNDINS
-640 TLADDASAANQMDAL
+640 LAEDASPASQSDAL
-655 TLFTKP
+655 SLFTKP
-661 DANRITTGKLKD
+661 DPARISTGKLKD
-673 ELSLEFTDIF
+673 ELALDFVDVF

-711 LIHSLFD
+711 MIHSLFD
-718 ITSTVG
+718 ITNTVG

-730 WAVPV
+730 WFVPV
-735 VTVAGLGVLVYIAA
+735 VTAAGLGLLVYIAA

-760 RKLRAHV
+760 RKLRAHI
-767 REGTI
+767 REGTV
-772 VHDEAMRITKDCRRV
+772 VHDEAMRIAKDCRRV

-845 VEVEDRKIKA
+845 VEVEERKVKA

>member
-1 MTSYFSA
+1 MSSYFSA
-8 QPAQST
+8 PAP
-14 ASTQRRNSLPRLS
+14 TQRRSSLPKLHTEEN
-27 MDDSDR
+27 DK
-33 PTTALPT
+33 PTTFSHILPN
-40 QSHHVLPSLSYAAA
+40 LSYAAA
-54 TSVPH
+54 TTVPH
-59 ENPFNQNLF
+59 ENPFNHNLF
-68 LQQQVFADKSNRL
+68 LQQQIFADKSNRL

-91 LEEIRETN
+91 LEEIRQTN
-99 ATRPWQTYYP
+99 ATKPWQTYYP
-109 NLQIPSVAAAA
+109 SLSSSVAASVA
-120 ATANNSSTATASAAS
+120 SSTSSSTSSAS
-135 SNPLRRSTSFHP
+135 SNPLRRSNSFHP
-147 EDESER
+147 EDEER
-153 ASPVSLQQR
+153 PVSQR

-170 PGSPLQHNNN
+170 PSSPHPQHTNVPHDNG
-180 TADSH
+180 AGH
-185 TPLVGRL
+185 LI
-192 FPELN
+192 PELN
-197 VLKLDLKVGNYA
+197 VLKLDLKVGNYT

-220 RNAIAHL
+220 RNTIAHL
-227 LDGRIQQSVKHLDN
+227 LDGRIQQSAKHLDN

-304 IKDASTYNRQDPNT
+304 IKEPSAYNRQDPNT

-336 GYEDYAQVKVYCTDR
+336 GYEDYAQLKVYCTDR
-351 RLVNDSLLHNGVVD
+351 RL
-365 IALID
+365 
-370 SPGLNRDSVK
+370 
-380 TTALFARQQEIDVV
+380 EIDVV

-475 GGDLPADFLRLEECL
+475 GGELPADFMRLEECL

-515 DVSVLSESNRHMAA
+515 DVSILSEANRQMAA

-542 EPEYKDTLIRREVVL
+542 EPEYQETLVRREMVL
-557 ERVDRLAEETCLLI
+557 EKVDRLAEETCTLI

-577 KLTNAVDDIE
+577 KLINAADDIE
-587 NVVSALVPWNG
+587 NSASALVPWNG

-617 VDRVKSCEVEAK
+617 VDRVKSCETEAR
-629 EKAKNCVNDIH
+629 EKTKGTVNDIFSI
-640 TLADDASAANQMDAL
+640 ADDIAPIQTEAMA
-655 TLFTKP
+655 LFTKTDP
-661 DANRITTGKLKD
+661 TRISTGKLKD
-673 ELSLEFTDIF
+673 ELTLDFVDVF

-701 FSSKALGYKS
+701 FSSKAFGYKS

-724 VSNVRK
+724 VSNVRR
-730 WAVPV
+730 WVVPV
-735 VTVAGLGVLVYIAA
+735 VTAAGLGLLVYIAA

-760 RKLRAHV
+760 RKLRAQI
-767 REGTI
+767 REGTL

-787 FKSNAWEI
+787 FKSNAWDI

-807 RRRAEQEKAAKDGEQ
+807 RRRAEQEKAAKDNEE
-822 AVVYFGKVFEKAD
+822 AVVYFGKVFDKAD

-845 VEVEDRKIKA
+845 VEVEERKVKA